1 LFQQW
6 RAKIWAKVTT
16 WIDSLNEWIDS
27 DLYKTTCRRETS
39 KKIDM
44 HQKITESIQTA
55 HNECWYHSKQCES
68 IQSKSETYD
77 DTIHVFLRKIR
88 VNRFIHVMS
97 RFTQSQRLLWY
108 DSDMYESIHAEK
120 CGILTTDMERK
131 GRLETHIR
139 MGALKYSKVTSLY
152 FKK

>member
-1 LFQQW
+1 MFQQW

-77 DTIHVFLRKIR
+77 DTIHAFFRYDR
-88 VNRFIHVMS
+88 VK
-97 RFTQSQRLLWY
+97 RFTRRQRLLRY

-152 FKK
+152 FKT